1 MYKKTIIGILIV
13 VIVGGVVSQTGTE
26 EVFTKI
32 ETEVI
37 KEVTPEWATD
47 EDAVKAAQDVV
58 RKKALEAE
66 LKALQASF
74 ASSTAAFEAEKE
86 SFLKREVELEKE
98 IGVY

>member
-13 VIVGGVVSQTGTE
+13 VIVGGVVSQIGKE

-74 ASSTAAFEAEKE
+74 ASSTATFEAEKE